1 VHERTVVVGAGI
13 AGTEA
18 AWQLASRGVPV
29 RLVEMR
35 PRVLGPAHRTGDFAE
50 LVCSN
55 SFKSQDPNS
64 AAGALKRELEALGSI
79 VMAVARDTSI
89 PAGSALA
96 VDRERF
102 SRELTAG
109 LASHPLVEI
118 DRREATRVPDG
129 DVVVAT
135 GPLTSDSFA
144 SALSQFTGPDRLSF
158 FDAASP
164 IVDADSVD
172 PAASFRA
179 SRYDKGGGADYV
191 NCPLDEAEFAVFRE
205 ALVSAERVVA
215 RPFEGRELFAGC
227 EPVEETAR
235 RGPEAL
241 TFGAMKPVGLEDPR
255 TGARPFAV
263 VQLRAENAE
272 ASAYNLVGFQT
283 NLTFSEQRRV
293 FTLIPA
299 LAGAEFLRYG
309 VMHRNTFLDAPR
321 LLDASLRLRGHPRV
335 RIAGQ
340 LTGTEGYLEA
350 AATGLLAALDVA
362 AARRGVPPFVLPRET
377 VLGALVA
384 YATDPQTSPYQ
395 PMHVNFGLLPRLDPP
410 VSGKRRR
417 YEAYSVRAAQ
427 ALRIYVDGRADL
439 LGTVTGDGARSGQ
452 SEER

>member
-1 VHERTVVVGAGI
+1 MRETAVVVGAGL
-13 AGTEA
+13 AGSEA

-35 PRVLGPAHRTGDFAE
+35 PRVMGPAHKTGDFAE

-55 SFKSQDPNS
+55 SLKGEDPDT
-64 AAGALKRELEALGSI
+64 AAGALKRELETLGSI
-79 VMAVARDTSI
+79 VLSVARDTAI

-102 SRELTAG
+102 SREVTRRIS
-109 LASHPLVEI
+109 SHPLVSVE
-118 DRREATRVPDG
+118 RREETAVPVG
-129 DVVVAT
+129 DVVVST
-135 GPLTSDSFA
+135 GPLTSHAFEG
-144 SALSQFTGPDRLSF
+144 ALSELAGPERLAF

-172 PAASFRA
+172 PERSFAA
-179 SRYDKGGGADYV
+179 SRYGKGGGADYV
-191 NCPLDEAEFAVFRE
+191 NCPLDEEEFTAFRE

-215 RPFEGRELFAGC
+215 RSFEGRELFAGC

-235 RGPEAL
+235 RAHDAL
-241 TFGAMKPVGLEDPR
+241 TFGSMKPVGLEDPR

-263 VQLRAENAE
+263 VQLRAENSE

-283 NLTFSEQRRV
+283 NLTFGEQRRV
-293 FTLIPA
+293 FRMVPA
-299 LAGAEFLRYG
+299 LADAEFVRYG

-321 LLDASLRLRGHPRV
+321 LLDASLRLRAHPRV
-335 RIAGQ
+335 WVAGQ

-350 AATGLLAALDVA
+350 AATGLLAGVNLA
-362 AARRGVPPFVLPRET
+362 ATRLGRPAFILPNET

-384 YATDPQTSPYQ
+384 YATDPETSPYQ
-395 PMHVNFGLLPRLDPP
+395 PMHVNFGLVPPLDPP

-417 YEAYSVRAAQ
+417 YEAYASRANE
-427 ALRIYVDGRADL
+427 ALRAHATERSDL
-439 LGTVTGDGARSGQ
+439 LDCSRHTTALSGRQ
-452 SEER
+452 DLP